1 MKALVEEVNSVQKR
15 IKVELSQED
24 VKNAFDSVYKRL
36 KQKARIKGFR
46 PGKAPLGVIKK
57 FYGNSVAM
65 DVADQL
71 VKSHLFS
78 AIQDQSIQ
86 PIAAPVL
93 ETMELPAEDKPYSFS
108 ALVDI
113 LPAIEIEGYK
123 GLELSYDAIE
133 VGESALNQELEVLQR
148 RQGKTKEVEGDDV
161 AAADGHLVTLS
172 QTATLD
178 GNDFP
183 PFSFEKV
190 PVELGKN
197 NLLEEI
203 ETQVVGLKVGEGK
216 TFDVKIPESFQ
227 DESLV
232 GKTVSCTTTVEAI
245 QEMIIPELNDDL
257 AKDLGLEDFETLKK
271 NISDSLQKQAEQ
283 GKRNQLEG
291 SILEQLSEKN
301 DFDVPPSMVDQ
312 VIDSMFEEMQFPS
325 EEAKTAAKN
334 DPEKRKE
341 LREPAK
347 QRTKNTLILSE
358 IIKAESIEVSDEDLD
373 QHVRELVSSP
383 GAAEQPDDN
392 LIESIKKSMG
402 NQARE
407 SLLFKK
413 AIDLVL
419 ENASVTENK
428 AK

>member
-46 PGKAPLGVIKK
+46 PGKAPMGVIKK
-57 FYGNSVAM
+57 FYGNSVAV

-78 AIQDQSIQ
+78 AIEDQSIQ
-86 PIAAPVL
+86 PISTPVL
-93 ETMELPAEDKPYSFS
+93 ETMDLPTEDKPYEFS

-113 LPAIEIEGYK
+113 LPELKVDGYK
-123 GLELSYDAIE
+123 GMTLAHDAVE
-133 VGESALNQELEVLQR
+133 VTDASMDQELEVLQR
-148 RQGKTKEVEGDDV
+148 RQSKTKDVED
-161 AAADGHLVTLS
+161 AAATAAEGHLATLS
-172 QTATLD
+172 QTATMD
-178 GNDFP
+178 GN
-183 PFSFEKV
+183 PFAPFTFEKV
-190 PVELGKN
+190 PVEMGKKHI
-197 NLLEEI
+197 LEEI
-203 ETQVVGLKVGEGK
+203 ETQVLGLKVGEEK
-216 TFDVKIPESFQ
+216 SFDLTIPDSFQ
-227 DESLV
+227 DESMV
-232 GKTVSCTTTVEAI
+232 GKTLSCTTKLEGL
-245 QEMIIPELNDDL
+245 QEMVIPELSDELAKDMGIDDL
-257 AKDLGLEDFETLKK
+257 ATLKK
-271 NISDSLQKQAEQ
+271 NIRESLDKQAEQ
-283 GKRNQLEG
+283 AKRNQLEG

-312 VIDSMFEEMQFPS
+312 VIDGMFEEMQFPS
-325 EEAKTAAKN
+325 DEAKAAAKA

-341 LREPAK
+341 LRDPAK

-358 IIKAESIEVSDEDLD
+358 IIKSESIDVSDADLD
-373 QHVRELVSSP
+373 QHVRELVTAPNST
-383 GAAEQPDDN
+383 ETPDEK
-392 LIESIKKSMG
+392 LIESIKASMG

-419 ENASVTENK
+419 ENATITENK

>member
-57 FYGNSVAM
+57 FYGNSVAA

-86 PIAAPVL
+86 PISAPVL
-93 ETMELPAEDKPYSFS
+93 ETMELPAEDKPYTFS

-113 LPAIEIEGYK
+113 LPDLKIDGYK
-123 GLELSYDAIE
+123 GLELSYDSVEVTDSAIT
-133 VGESALNQELEVLQR
+133 QELEVVQR
-148 RQGKTKEVEGDDV
+148 RQAKTKEVEGDDV
-161 AAADGHLVTLS
+161 AVADGHLVTLT
-172 QTATLD
+172 QKATLD
-178 GNDFP
+178 GNDFT

-190 PVELGKN
+190 PVELGKKY
-197 NLLEEI
+197 LLEDI
-203 ETQVVGLKVGEGK
+203 EKQVIGMKVGEEK
-216 TFDVKIPESFQ
+216 TFEVKIPDTFQ
-227 DESLV
+227 EADLV
-232 GKTVSCTTTVEAI
+232 GKTVSCTTKVESL

-257 AKDLGLEDFETLKK
+257 AKDLGIEDFATLKN
-271 NISDSLQKQAEQ
+271 NIKESLEKQAEQ
-283 GKRNQLEG
+283 SKRNQLEG
-291 SILEQLSEKN
+291 SILEQLSAKN

-312 VIDSMFEEMQFPS
+312 VIDGMFDEMQFPS
-325 EEAKTAAKN
+325 EDFKKTAKA
-334 DPEKRKE
+334 DPERRKE
-341 LREPAK
+341 LRDPAK

-358 IIKAESIEVSDEDLD
+358 IIKAESIEVTDEDLD
-373 QHVRELVSSP
+373 KHVRELVTSP
-383 GAAEQPDDN
+383 NSKEQPDEK
-392 LIESIKKSMG
+392 LIESIKQSMG
-402 NQARE
+402 GQARE

-413 AIDLVL
+413 AIDLVV
-419 ENASVTENK
+419 ENATVKENK